1 MTTRTAAI
9 TGSASGIGAAVRARL
24 EHDGWRVVGV
34 DLAGSSRAGGAPVEV
49 EADLSHPEGRAAAIA
64 EVLAAADGR
73 LDALVPCA
81 GVGPQVPARRLL
93 PAINYFGAVAML
105 DGLFGALT
113 AAGSAAAVAICS
125 NSISMTPMPDLT
137 LVELMVAGDEAAAL
151 DACEALDGP
160 TVYAMTKV
168 ALGRAARQRAQVWGE
183 AGVRLN
189 LVAPGPVLT
198 PLLQGTRDDP
208 VIGPFVDLLPI
219 PLGRVAEP
227 VEIAGPIAFLLG
239 PEASDIHGSVLFI
252 DGGSD
257 ALFRPDHV

>member
-24 EHDGWRVVGV
+24 EGDGWRVVGI
-34 DLAGSSRAGGAPVEV
+34 DLAGQEV
-49 EADLSHPEGRAAAIA
+49 EADLSTPDGRQAA
-64 EVLAAADGR
+64 VAATLEACGGR

-81 GVGPQVPARRLL
+81 GVGPHVPDRRLL
-93 PAINYFGAVAML
+93 PAINYFGAVATL
-105 DGLFGALT
+105 DGLFTALT
-113 AAGSAAAVAICS
+113 AGDRPAAVGICS
-125 NSISMTPMPDLT
+125 NSISMTPMPDLS
-137 LVELMVAGDEAAAL
+137 LVELMVAGDEAATAE
-151 DACEALDGP
+151 ACPELDGP

-168 ALGRAARQRAQVWGE
+168 ALGRAVRRRAQEWGE

-189 LVAPGPVLT
+189 LVAPGPVAT

-227 VEIAGPIAFLLG
+227 AEIAGPIAFLLG
-239 PEASDIHGSVLFI
+239 PEASDIHGSVLFV

>member
-1 MTTRTAAI
+1 MTIRTAAI
-9 TGSASGIGAAVRARL
+9 TGSASGIGAALRQRL
-24 EHDGWRVVGV
+24 EADGWRVVGI
-34 DLAGSSRAGGAPVEV
+34 DLAGQEID
-49 EADLSHPEGRAAAIA
+49 ADLSTPEGRSAA
-64 EVLAAADGR
+64 VAATLEACDGR

-81 GVGPQVPARRLL
+81 GLGPQVGSRRLL
-93 PAINYFGAVAML
+93 PAVNYFGAVAML
-105 DGLFGALT
+105 DGLLPALS
-113 AAGSAAAVAICS
+113 AGERAAAVAICS

-137 LVELMVAGDEAAAL
+137 LVELMVAGDEGTAL
-151 DACEALDGP
+151 DTCEELDGP

-168 ALGRAARQRAQVWGE
+168 ALGRTARRRVQEWAD

-189 LVAPGPVLT
+189 LVAPGPVTT

-208 VIGPFVDLLPI
+208 TIGPFVDLVPI

-239 PEASDIHGSVLFI
+239 PEASNVHGSILFV

>member
-24 EHDGWRVVGV
+24 EADGWRVIGI
-34 DLAGSSRAGGAPVEV
+34 DLAGQEIA
-49 EADLSHPEGRAAAIA
+49 ADLSAAEGRRAAVAAALEA
-64 EVLAAADGR
+64 GDGR
-73 LDALVPCA
+73 LDALVACA
-81 GVGPQVPARRLL
+81 GLGPQIAQRRLL
-93 PAINYFGAVAML
+93 PAVNYFGAVAVL
-105 DGLFGALT
+105 DGLFPALQV
-113 AAGSAAAVAICS
+113 GDRSAAVAICS

-151 DACEALDGP
+151 DACEELDGP

-168 ALGRAARQRAQVWGE
+168 ALGRAARRRAQAWGE

-189 LVAPGPVLT
+189 LVAPGPVST

-208 VIGPFVDLLPI
+208 TIGPFVDLLPI

-227 VEIAGPIAFLLG
+227 EEIAGPIAFLLG

>member
-9 TGSASGIGAAVRARL
+9 TGSASGIGAAVRTRL
-24 EHDGWRVVGV
+24 EADGWRVIGV
-34 DLAGSSRAGGAPVEV
+34 DLAVSARSSGTPVEV
-49 EADLSHPEGRAAAIA
+49 EADLSHPEGRAAAVA
-64 EVLAAADGR
+64 SVLTAGDGR

-81 GVGPQVPARRLL
+81 GVGPQVPDRRLL
-93 PAINYFGAVAML
+93 PAVNYFGAVAVL
-105 DGLFGALT
+105 DGLFDAL
-113 AAGSAAAVAICS
+113 AAGESPAAVAICS

-137 LVELMVAGDEAAAL
+137 LVELMVEGNEAAAL
-151 DACEALDGP
+151 AACVELDGP

-168 ALGRAARQRAQVWGE
+168 ALGRAARRRAQPWGD

-189 LVAPGPVLT
+189 LVAPGPVTT

-239 PEASDIHGSVLFI
+239 PEASDIHGSLLFI

>member
-1 MTTRTAAI
+1 MTTRTAVV

-24 EHDGWRVVGV
+24 EAGGWRVIGV
-34 DLAGSSRAGGAPVEV
+34 DLAGQEIA
-49 EADLSHPEGRAAAIA
+49 ADLSTDDGRSAAVAAALDA
-64 EVLAAADGR
+64 CDGR

-81 GVGPQVPARRLL
+81 GLGPQVPDRRLL
-93 PAINYFGAVAML
+93 PAVNYFGAMATL
-105 DGLFGALT
+105 DGLFAALQ
-113 AAGSAAAVAICS
+113 AGDDPAAVGICS

-137 LVELMVAGDEAAAL
+137 LVELMVAGDEAAVAE
-151 DACEALDGP
+151 ACVELDGP

-168 ALGRAARQRAQVWGE
+168 ALGRSVRRRVQEWGE

-189 LVAPGPVLT
+189 LVAPGPVTT

-227 VEIAGPIAFLLG
+227 AEIAGPIAFLLG

-257 ALFRPDHV
+257 AVFRPDHV